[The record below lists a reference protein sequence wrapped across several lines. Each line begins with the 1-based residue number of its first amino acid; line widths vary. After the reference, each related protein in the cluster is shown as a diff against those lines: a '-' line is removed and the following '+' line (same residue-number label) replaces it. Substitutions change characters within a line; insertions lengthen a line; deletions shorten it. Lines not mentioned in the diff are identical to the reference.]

1 MSVNPDDLAEMRR
14 LWEDTPQ
21 NASQIGALFG
31 VSRNVVVGQAHRRGW
46 TSFTPG
52 HWGYEEPRTLNQRLD
67 ALHAAFDLAVS
78 GA

>member
-1 MSVNPDDLAEMRR
+1 MSPADLLEMRR

-31 VSRNVVVGQAHRRGW
+31 VSRCVVLGHAHRKGWASRGP
-46 TSFTPG
+46 SI
-52 HWGYEEPRTLNQRLD
+52 YDEQRTLTTRLD
-67 ALHAAFDLAVS
+67 ALHAAFDRAVS